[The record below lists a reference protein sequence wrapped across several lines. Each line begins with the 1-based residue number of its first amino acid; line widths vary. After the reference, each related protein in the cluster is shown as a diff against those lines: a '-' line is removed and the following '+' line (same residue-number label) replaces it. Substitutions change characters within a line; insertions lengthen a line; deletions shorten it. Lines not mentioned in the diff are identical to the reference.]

1 MKDINLK
8 INKELVLML
17 FLIMLLEEKNSLNKL
32 LHINQVEIQ
41 EMEMKLLK
49 ELFIKLEIITKWF
62 KQLLIKQKPNN
73 KHLLKPNLFKESQLK
88 LQQDKNNYKL
98 LKEWHINNLVDVISK
113 LLHMNLMMEKRDI
126 FIKSQLIALKEEEF
140 IKLILIL

>member
-1 MKDINLK
+1 
-8 INKELVLML
+8 
-17 FLIMLLEEKNSLNKL
+17 MLLEEKNSLNKL

-98 LKEWHINNLVDVISK
+98 LKE
-113 LLHMNLMMEKRDI
+113 
-126 FIKSQLIALKEEEF
+126 
-140 IKLILIL
+140 